1 MNSQPLFS
9 SGCGKADFRSPVH
22 APIAGIH
29 RSTSNRRCCELV
41 GSVGRHVRAR
51 AQPPVG
57 ATTPSPPAG
66 SSSTRANRSGVGTGQ
81 NGCQERG
88 TMSGSEVGEALLAA
102 VAQGHRDALAQLYA
116 RNAPWLQVR
125 LARRCAD
132 QDAVAEALQDTFV
145 AVWRSAGRW
154 SGRGDVG
161 AWLWGIAVRR
171 LVDVIGHRRG
181 PVTVPGRVDEPAS
194 SAEELVL
201 MRVEHSEVAGALNR
215 LS

>member
-1 MNSQPLFS
+1 
-9 SGCGKADFRSPVH
+9 
-22 APIAGIH
+22 
-29 RSTSNRRCCELV
+29 
-41 GSVGRHVRAR
+41 
-51 AQPPVG
+51 
-57 ATTPSPPAG
+57 
-66 SSSTRANRSGVGTGQ
+66 
-81 NGCQERG
+81 
-88 TMSGSEVGEALLAA
+88 MSGSEVGEALLAA

-132 QDAVAEALQDTFV
+132 RDAVAEALQDTFV

-171 LVDVIGHRRG
+171 LVDVIGRRRG
-181 PVTVPGRVDEPAS
+181 PVTVPGRVDEPES

-201 MRVEHSEVAGALNR
+201 MRLEHSDVAGALNQLSPELRAVVQAVVLDGLTTREAAR
-215 LS
+215 LLRIPQGTVKTRMQRARLQLREALT